1 MTTSPWAHTLL
12 LWIINSIYSLLHTMY
27 MYMVVVKIHSS
38 LTFHSCKKTLR
49 NLNKN
54 KCKKSNFLLM
64 HLKMSNSG
72 GLYLNLEY
80 FSYSFLWCQNLIKTL
95 RNFKNREVKFYLSF
109 FLFQKKK
116 HRHFA
121 AKTVSGVEFKMVQT
135 LTIINCKNENAHHPK
150 EGFF

>member
-1 MTTSPWAHTLL
+1 MTTSPWARTLL
-12 LWIINSIYSLLHTMY
+12 LWIINSIHSLLHTMY

-64 HLKMSNSG
+64 HLKMSSSG

-80 FSYSFLWCQNLIKTL
+80 FSYSFLCSLMPKFNK
-95 RNFKNREVKFYLSF
+95 NFEKFQKPRSKVLSF
-109 FLFQKKK
+109 FLFPKKIDILQRK
-116 HRHFA
+116 RFQVLNL
-121 AKTVSGVEFKMVQT
+121 KWSKLWQ
-135 LTIINCKNENAHHPK
+135 L
-150 EGFF
+150 